1 MSEVHLVPVVNP
13 PEPLPCHLSW
23 YNLCGSTADVFIVE
37 GGQYV
42 CKKHGVE
49 FVEAMTISGNPLE
62 LTLADPDHSEDEYA
76 PLELY
81 AMGLLPAA
89 EVPPIH
95 ILHDPDLTNPE
106 RVTVA
111 SYDTVTIED
120 IIE

>member
-49 FVEAMTISGNPLE
+49 FKRLAAIANPMK
-62 LTLADPDHSEDEYA
+62 SS
-76 PLELY
+76 
-81 AMGLLPAA
+81 
-89 EVPPIH
+89 V
-95 ILHDPDLTNPE
+95 
-106 RVTVA
+106 
-111 SYDTVTIED
+111 ED
-120 IIE
+120 IFRALVQMARNEKEA